1 MRDFAYG
8 NGAMEK
14 MTFRLLT
21 GRRPIPPPHPPRPC
35 VLSLSSPHMKSLL
48 GNVLATALPC
58 REPVFKEE
66 GKTEA
71 SSSFQSDK
79 YSSVRGG
86 GVSAEGGWRS
96 WGQIL
101 LAGVGRG
108 RGGWDGVFQAG
119 LSVMEQL
126 QKFPGEAAR

>member
-1 MRDFAYG
+1 
-8 NGAMEK
+8 
-14 MTFRLLT
+14 
-21 GRRPIPPPHPPRPC
+21 
-35 VLSLSSPHMKSLL
+35 MKSLL

-101 LAGVGRG
+101 LAVGG
-108 RGGWDGVFQAG
+108 GGWDGVFQAG

-126 QKFPGEAAR
+126 QKFPGEAAS